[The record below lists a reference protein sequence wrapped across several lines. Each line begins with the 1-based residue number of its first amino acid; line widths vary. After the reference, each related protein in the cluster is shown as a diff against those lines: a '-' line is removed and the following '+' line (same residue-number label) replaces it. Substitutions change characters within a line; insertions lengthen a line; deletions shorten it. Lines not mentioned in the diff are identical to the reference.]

1 MRLDLALAV
10 DRDDLGVGIEIGDL
24 GRTEIKHRPARGIMH
39 GPSQRLGEAW
49 PGQADFDDR
58 ILEMHRRQPRGT
70 EPPVLLLRVLQDQEF
85 DPAFDRRNAVA
96 DAERQ
101 RLAAMRTVR
110 DRLFG
115 DARLRDAGLGD
126 AGPGIGLF

>member
-10 DRDDLGVGIEIGDL
+10 DRDDLGIGIEIGDL
-24 GRTEIKHRPARGIMH
+24 GRTEIKHRPARGIVH

-49 PGQADFDDR
+49 PGQADLDDC
-58 ILEMHRRQPRGT
+58 ILEMHGGQPRGA
-70 EPPVLLLRVLQDQEF
+70 ERPVLLLRVLQDQQR
-85 DPAFDRRNAVA
+85 DLAFDRRDAVA

-110 DRLFG
+110 NHLFG
-115 DARLRDAGLGD
+115 GARLETGL
-126 AGPGIGLF
+126 GIGLF